1 MPVNLYFTPKAD
13 YEVNF
18 NIVCGVK
25 RKIEPLRLNVK
36 AEGYCMNAMVV
47 CEDSVG
53 SRIELSPQGV
63 NAINFGN
70 VEINEESIRNITV
83 FNAGKFNFD
92 YEWELIERFVNSK
105 IIKMAQ
111 RWSINITVKTV
122 MSVLINTWCK

>member
-1 MPVNLYFTPKAD
+1 
-13 YEVNF
+13 
-18 NIVCGVK
+18 
-25 RKIEPLRLNVK
+25 
-36 AEGYCMNAMVV
+36 MNAMVV

-111 RWSINITVKTV
+111 
-122 MSVLINTWCK
+122 